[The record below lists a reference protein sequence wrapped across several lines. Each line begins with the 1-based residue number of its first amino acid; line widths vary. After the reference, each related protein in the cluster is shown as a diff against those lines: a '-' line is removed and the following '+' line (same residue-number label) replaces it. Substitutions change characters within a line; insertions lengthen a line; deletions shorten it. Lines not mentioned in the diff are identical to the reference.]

1 MLELMVCSMVT
12 ILPDYLYR
20 RYVQGKRIGIEINL
34 YTVWYELRWGITTCL
49 MLTISLITMIFYFH
63 PATTNVASLYRTVT
77 ILPEKSGRV
86 AEVMVK
92 LNDQVEAGQPL
103 FKLDSTQEQAALET
117 ARSRVAEVDASL
129 TVAKTE
135 LAAADGLIQQAQGV
149 YQQAVD
155 EYETK
160 AELLQRNAS
169 TVSEREVQK
178 LQVAM
183 DGRKGGARRGDRQ
196 QDDGAGEDQIRCCR
210 RRRRA
215 RNPPLQQAQVELDK
229 TIVRAGIKGT
239 VAQFTLRPG
248 DVVNP
253 MLRPAGLLIPANAGH
268 VMVAGF
274 GQIEAQVLKVGMLG
288 EIACAAKPFTII
300 PVVVTQ
306 VQDVI
311 AAGQVRPTD
320 LLVDVQQ
327 VATPGTITV
336 FMESLYP
343 GQLDD
348 IPPGSSC
355 TANAYT
361 SYEERLA
368 TEELD
373 TPTFVFMHV
382 VDTVAMVHAMI
393 LRLQAIML
401 PVQTLVL
408 SGGH

>member
-1 MLELMVCSMVT
+1 MLELLVCSMVT

-49 MLTISLITMIFYFH
+49 VLTISLITMIFYFH
-63 PATTNVASLYRTVT
+63 PSTTNVASLYRTVT
-77 ILPEKSGRV
+77 ILPEKNGRV

-129 TVAKTE
+129 AVAKTE
-135 LAAADGLIQQAQGV
+135 LAAADGLIQQAQGA
-149 YQQAVD
+149 YQQAID

-160 AELLQRNAS
+160 ASSFGVTPAPSRSGKSRN
-169 TVSEREVQK
+169 
-178 LQVAM
+178 
-183 DGRKGGARRGDRQ
+183 
-196 QDDGAGEDQIRCCR
+196 CR
-210 RRRRA
+210 SPWTAARA
-215 RNPPLQQAQVELDK
+215 RVDAAIANKVTLQEKINSLLPAQKASAESAVQQAQVELDK
-229 TIVRAGIKGT
+229 TLVRAGVKGT

-336 FMESLYP
+336 FMEPLYA
-343 GQLDD
+343 GQIDD

-361 SYEERLA
+361 SNHEHLA
-368 TEELD
+368 SEELD

>member
-1 MLELMVCSMVT
+1 M
-12 ILPDYLYR
+12 
-20 RYVQGKRIGIEINL
+20 
-34 YTVWYELRWGITTCL
+34 
-49 MLTISLITMIFYFH
+49 
-63 PATTNVASLYRTVT
+63 
-77 ILPEKSGRV
+77 
-86 AEVMVK
+86 
-92 LNDQVEAGQPL
+92 
-103 FKLDSTQEQAALET
+103 
-117 ARSRVAEVDASL
+117 AEVDASL
-129 TVAKTE
+129 AVAKTE
-135 LAAADGLIQQAQGV
+135 LAAADGQIQQAQGV

-160 AELLQRNAS
+160 NELLQRNAS
-169 TVSEREVQK
+169 TVSEREVEKLKVAVDGSKGALDAANANKVTLQEKIASLLPAQK
-178 LQVAM
+178 ASAEAAV
-183 DGRKGGARRGDRQ
+183 
-196 QDDGAGEDQIRCCR
+196 
-210 RRRRA
+210 
-215 RNPPLQQAQVELDK
+215 QQAQVDLDK
-229 TIVRAGIKGT
+229 TLVRAGVKGT
-239 VAQFTLRPG
+239 VSQFTLRPG

-253 MLRPAGLLIPANAGH
+253 MLRPAGLLIPANAGR

-274 GQIEAQVLKVGMLG
+274 AQIEAQVMKVGLLG
-288 EIACAAKPFTII
+288 EVTCAAKPFTII

-361 SYEERLA
+361 SNEERLA
-368 TEELD
+368 TEKLS
-373 TPTFVFMHV
+373 TLNFVFLHV
-382 VDTVAMVHAMI
+382 VDTVGMLHAAI
-393 LRLQAIML
+393 LRLHALIL

-408 SGGH
+408 NGGH